1 MCGVLCCFIF
11 NLFYGFKK
19 LFYLM
24 KSLVR
29 ILIKK
34 KLKISFAES
43 CTGGLLASSITS
55 ISGASKI
62 FNLGLVTYSN
72 RAKITVLKVNKN
84 IIKKYGAVSY
94 ECCSAMVK
102 NLSKISRANINISI
116 TGVAGPKGGT
126 KQKPVG
132 LVYIGI
138 KKGNKTQINK
148 FLFKSKKRSLIQ
160 KATVKKALNLIL
172 RVAK

>member
-1 MCGVLCCFIF
+1 
-11 NLFYGFKK
+11 
-19 LFYLM
+19 M
-24 KSLVR
+24 KSLVK

-55 ISGASKI
+55 IDGASKI

-72 RAKITVLKVNKN
+72 QAKIKFLKVNKN

-94 ECCSAMVK
+94 ECCLAMVN
-102 NLSKISRANINISI
+102 NLSKISKANINVSI
-116 TGVAGPKGGT
+116 TGIAGPKGST

-132 LVYIGI
+132 LVFIGV
-138 KKGNKTQINK
+138 KMGHKTQIKK
-148 FLFKSKKRSLIQ
+148 FLFKNKKRSLIQ
-160 KATVKKALNLIL
+160 KATVRKALDLVL
-172 RVAK
+172 RVAV